1 MARQRG
7 GGDKEVLPKS
17 VSDGD
22 DAALPPKLDRQ
33 VQARIGEQLRSMYD
47 DLLRQPVPD
56 RFSELLSKLDSTER
70 PKR

>member
-1 MARQRG
+1 MTRQRG
-7 GGDKEVLPKS
+7 GGGEKVLPKS
-17 VSDGD
+17 VPDGD

-56 RFSELLSKLDSTER
+56 RFSELLNKLDSSEK